1 MFALHLYAKKWGFGK
16 VFRRMIYSLFT
27 EIDLANKK
35 CAFRRTEN
43 RSGLFPQ
50 TCFLSLFFF
59 TEWQKEGFSH
69 QLHSE
74 SESVGEGISLGN
86 AVHLVHAILELFQR
100 FLLLGCDRA
109 IQLLSVPGDQF
120 Q

>member
-50 TCFLSLFFF
+50 ICFLSLFFF

-74 SESVGEGISLGN
+74 SEAIGEGIALGD
-86 AVHLVHAILELFQR
+86 AVHLVHTVLEFLQC
-100 FLLLGCDRA
+100 FLLLIRKRA
-109 IQLLSVPGDQF
+109 VQFLSVSGDQL
-120 Q
+120 